1 MYNVHNE
8 SFVMGTKNP
17 DVYWATNYKHMIH
30 IYIYI
35 FRPSCIDDHSQ
46 YLRYRH
52 RRDQNM
58 IIDFPRC
65 KDHVRLILQQ

>member
-30 IYIYI
+30 IYIYSVH
-35 FRPSCIDDHSQ
+35 PVST
-46 YLRYRH
+46 
-52 RRDQNM
+52 
-58 IIDFPRC
+58 II
-65 KDHVRLILQQ
+65 VNT